1 MNGPR
6 GSIGVFPVYRTFTN
20 AAGPFGVGTGH
31 NYNYLLNTN
40 VPWTATVI
48 NLAMPNRNQFSFVR
62 QADGTLVNTTNPTLR
77 GVVLTTPVNAQAILR
92 WKDGTIFRF
101 QPRGFDLGIA
111 ASTLESIT
119 DTNGNTTTLVRDP
132 SRAVRI
138 TEVIDPVG
146 RKLLL
151 SYDPSNRITLIT
163 DPIGRQGT
171 YTYNVQGTLETVT
184 DPEGGV
190 TRYDYDTQNR
200 LIKVTD
206 ARGVVVARNAYDANG
221 RVIEQEQADGGKL
234 KFAYTLLN
242 PAVPTS
248 PVLKTVFT
256 DALGRPTTYRFDPQG
271 FLLDV
276 TDPFEQTRIFE
287 REPGTNLLR
296 SIKGMGSCDACGNL
310 SAGDESFT
318 YDGNGNVV
326 TRTDALNHTTQFTYD
341 PVFNKVT
348 SITEPTNPPAT
359 TSFTYD
365 PKGNLAARKDA
376 NNHTTFFTYDPFGLL
391 TKITDPLNK
400 ETTFGYDA
408 FGNLTSITDPLTHP
422 TTFRYDAISR
432 QVETTD
438 TLGRKSRTDYNNLN
452 RAIEQTNAKG
462 DKTKFAYDKVGNLL
476 AVTDARNNTTE
487 FTYDGMNRLV
497 TKKTPLGKTDTRE
510 YDKNGNLTIFTD
522 RRGQTSRFGYDVLD
536 RLTGE
541 GYIGGVDV
549 ARFYDAQGRLL
560 RVEDS
565 ESGNFTFTYDLVGRT
580 RSATSPFGAMQY
592 EYDEVGRVKSRQVTG
607 QSAVDYDYDP
617 AGNLKRTAMSQA
629 GVDFDYDARDQLHIM
644 NRSNGVS
651 STYDY
656 DDVGR
661 VLSLT
666 HAKGATVLNSQTYE
680 YDEIGN
686 RTNYETNI
694 AQPLITQPVMN
705 GNYDNDNKLLSNSDK
720 AFTYDDNGNLKIETG
735 PEGTTTYTWDARNRL
750 ASISTPD
757 GKTINFLYD
766 FAGNL
771 IRKSVSGA
779 NPSSQEFVLD
789 EITNIAYQKNSDGSQ
804 MSILTGQSID
814 THLAVVGADGQVD
827 FGLTDTVNSTTA
839 TTDQNGALGS
849 QFFYEPFG
857 QTTTNGDYPFQ
868 FTGRVPVTGNLYHYR
883 ARYYAPGVG
892 RFVSEDPIGFAGGFN
907 FYTYVDNNPIDSV
920 DPQGLLSCGWRKVC
934 KTIGKAI
941 VCGWIWYC
949 TGSPPEFP
957 PPIPEPPG
965 IECPQPSTGPV
976 SGVGIPPGPRCVFGA
991 ARFPFN
997 CGMRPGTGP

>member
-101 QPRGFDLGIA
+101 QPRGFDLGVA

-119 DTNGNTTTLVRDP
+119 DTNGNTTTLAREP
-132 SRAVRI
+132 NRAIRI
-138 TEVIDPVG
+138 TEVVDPVG

-163 DPIGRQGT
+163 DPIGRQVT
-171 YTYNVQGTLETVT
+171 YTYNAQGTLETVT
-184 DPEGGV
+184 DPESGV

-206 ARGVVVARNAYDANG
+206 ARGVVVARNTYDANG

-256 DALGRPTTYRFDPQG
+256 DVLERQTTYRFDPQG

-287 REPGTNLLR
+287 RESGTNLLL
-296 SIKGMGSCDACGNL
+296 SIKGTGTCSTCGNP
-310 SAGDESFT
+310 SAGEESFT
-318 YDGNGNVV
+318 YDGNGNVA
-326 TRTDALNHTTQFTYD
+326 TRTDALGNTTTFTYD
-341 PVFNKVT
+341 ATSSKVT

-365 PKGNLAARKDA
+365 PKGNLIERKDA
-376 NNHTTFFTYDPFGLL
+376 NNHTTSFVYDSFGLL
-391 TKITDPLNK
+391 TKIKDPLNK
-400 ETTFGYDA
+400 ETTFAYDN
-408 FGNLTSITDPLTHP
+408 FGNLTSITDPLTH
-422 TTFRYDAISR
+422 TTSFRYDVISR
-432 QVETTD
+432 QIETTD
-438 TLGRKSRTDYNNLN
+438 ALGRKSRTDYNNLN

-462 DKTKFAYDKVGNLL
+462 DKTKFSYDKVGNLL

-487 FTYDGMNRLV
+487 FTYDGMNRLK
-497 TKKTPLGKTDTRE
+497 TKKTPLGKVDTRS
-510 YDKNGNLTIFTD
+510 YDLNGNLKTFTD
-522 RRGQTSRFGYDVLD
+522 RRGLTSQFTYDVFDHLINETYAD
-536 RLTGE
+536 SNVSRI
-541 GYIGGVDV
+541 YDV
-549 ARFYDAQGRLL
+549 QSRLL
-560 RVEDS
+560 RVDDS
-565 ESGNFTFTYDLVGRT
+565 VSGIFSFSYDLVGRT
-580 RSATSPFGAMQY
+580 KSATSPFGAVQY
-592 EYDEVGRVKSRQVTG
+592 EYDEVGRVKARQVVG
-607 QSAVDYDYDP
+607 QPAVDYDYDP
-617 AGNLKRTAMSQA
+617 VGNLKRAALPQA
-629 GVDFDYDARDQLHIM
+629 AVDFAYDERDQLRTL

-651 STYDY
+651 STYGY

-661 VLSLT
+661 VLSLE
-666 HAKGATVLNSQTYE
+666 HANGATVLNSQTYE
-680 YDEIGN
+680 YDALGN
-686 RTNYETNI
+686 RTNYTTNI

-705 GNYDNDNKLLSNSDK
+705 SQYDNDNKLTSNSGK
-720 AFTYDDNGNLKIETG
+720 TFFYDDNGNVKTETG

-750 ASISTPD
+750 ASMATPD
-757 GKTINFLYD
+757 GKTITFLYD

-779 NPSSQEFVLD
+779 SPSSQEFVLD
-789 EITNIAYQKNSDGSQ
+789 ELTNIAYQKNSDGSQ

-814 THLAVVGADGQVD
+814 THLAVAGAGSQVD
-827 FGLTDTVNSTTA
+827 FGLTDTINSTTA

-857 QTTTNGDYPFQ
+857 QTTTNDGAYPFQ
-868 FTGRVPVTGNLYHYR
+868 FTGRVPVTNSLYYYR
-883 ARYYAPGVG
+883 ARFYHPTVG
-892 RFVSEDPIGFAGGFN
+892 RFISEDPIGFRGQDENLYRYVQNNSVNLIDPSGLTWARPIKCWFATNKCGEKCYDKCEDEGERADCVAWCSDVGKNICLATGF
-907 FYTYVDNNPIDSV
+907 
-920 DPQGLLSCGWRKVC
+920 
-934 KTIGKAI
+934 
-941 VCGWIWYC
+941 
-949 TGSPPEFP
+949 FP
-957 PPIPEPPG
+957 PNPRRCKDKND
-965 IECPQPSTGPV
+965 CP
-976 SGVGIPPGPRCVFGA
+976 
-991 ARFPFN
+991 
-997 CGMRPGTGP
+997 